1 MTGNDGLVALIRI
14 LNEVGTP
21 YMQDVI
27 VQKLRWAK
35 GGTRSKDFDDVVAIL
50 GVQETV
56 DFTYRKISRL
66 YAL

>member
-27 VQKLRWAK
+27 VQKLR
-35 GGTRSKDFDDVVAIL
+35 
-50 GVQETV
+50 
-56 DFTYRKISRL
+56 
-66 YAL
+66 